1 MSLGFLT
8 TWQSQDMDPLP
19 DTRLP
24 LEQAFQE
31 RMLLLIQ
38 SLGEVSLIQSLGE
51 ASIFPYSAGGQSQN
65 QARFKGKG
73 KAFFP
78 SSGRVK
84 EFVNKLAP
92 LRDPSCS
99 LHWYTALASP

>member
-1 MSLGFLT
+1 VSLGFLT
-8 TWQSQDMDPLP
+8 AWRSQDRDPLP

-24 LEQAFQE
+24 LEQAFQG

-38 SLGEVSLIQSLGE
+38 SLGEASL
-51 ASIFPYSAGGQSQN
+51 FPYSASRQSQN

-73 KAFFP
+73 ETFSP

-84 EFVNKLAP
+84 EFVDKLAP
-92 LRDPSCS
+92 SQGPSCS